1 MLLLL
6 RDGATAHFCEGGMDI
21 GDNNGGLSAFH
32 GFIFAFA
39 RVGGRGRRMGKKAQ
53 LSLATANASATKIC
67 P

>member
-1 MLLLL
+1 MLLLS
-6 RDGATAHFCEGGMDI
+6 RDGAAAHFCEGGMDI

-39 RVGGRGRRMGKKAQ
+39 RVGKKAQ